1 MSADRATR
9 HSFPDASR
17 YRLVA
22 TYAVLAVFACIVVVP
37 LLATAL
43 GGFKSLGELRTNP
56 LGLPREWLW
65 DNYTDILASASYWRM
80 LKNSLVIA
88 ALSVIV
94 TVLLAS
100 MAAFAFAHLRFFGSR
115 MLSAYFLLGIMFPMA
130 TAAVP
135 LFVLIRDLGLLD
147 SYMAIVLPKVAG
159 GLSVAIVLFS
169 NYYKQMPAELFEA
182 AAVDGCGYWRYYL
195 YIVMPLAGPIVATV
209 AIVNFVAC
217 WNMYFLPLILLSSP
231 EMMTW
236 PVRLMDYTGERGSDW
251 GLICAYVTLTML
263 PTVIV
268 FLLAQRHILS
278 GLTAGAVK
286 S

>member
-1 MSADRATR
+1 MKTAPVPHDA
-9 HSFPDASR
+9 FPNASR

-22 TYAVLAVFACIVVVP
+22 TYAVLAVFAYVVVVP
-37 LLATAL
+37 LVATFL
-43 GGFKSLGELRTNP
+43 GGFKSLGELRVNP
-56 LGLPREWLW
+56 VGLPREWLW
-65 DNYTDILASASYWRM
+65 NNYTDILWSASYWTM

-100 MAAFAFAHLRFFGSR
+100 MAAFAFAHVRFFGSR
-115 MLSAYFLLGIMFPMA
+115 MISAYFLLGIMFPMA

-135 LFVLIRDLGLLD
+135 LFILIRDLGLLD
-147 SYMAIVLPKVAG
+147 TYMAIVLPKVAG
-159 GLSVAIVLFS
+159 GLSVAIVLFA
-169 NYYKQMPAELFEA
+169 NYFKQMPAELFEA

-209 AIVNFVAC
+209 SIVNFVAC
-217 WNMYFLPLILLSSP
+217 WNMYFLPLVLLSSP

-263 PTVIV
+263 PTIIV

>member
-1 MSADRATR
+1 MSVVSGSRAA
-9 HSFPDASR
+9 FPDASR

-22 TYAVLAVFACIVVVP
+22 TYAVLAVFACVVIVP
-37 LLATAL
+37 LVAVAL
-43 GGFKSLGELRTNP
+43 GGFKSLGELRVNP
-56 LGLPREWLW
+56 IGLPREWLW
-65 DNYTDILASASYWRM
+65 TNYTDILSSPSYWRM

-100 MAAFAFAHLRFFGSR
+100 MAAFAFAHIRFLGSR
-115 MLSAYFLLGIMFPMA
+115 LLSGYFLLGIMFPMA

-169 NYYKQMPAELFEA
+169 NYFRQMPPELFEA
-182 AAVDGCGYWRYYL
+182 AAVDGCGHWRYYL

-209 AIVNFVAC
+209 SIVNFVAC
-217 WNMYFLPLILLSSP
+217 WNMYFLPLVLLSSP

-263 PTVIV
+263 PTVVV

>member
-1 MSADRATR
+1 MSVVSGSRAA
-9 HSFPDASR
+9 FPDASR

-22 TYAVLAVFACIVVVP
+22 TYAVLAVFACVVIVP
-37 LLATAL
+37 LVAVAL
-43 GGFKSLGELRTNP
+43 GGFKSLGELRVNP
-56 LGLPREWLW
+56 IGLPREWLW
-65 DNYTDILASASYWRM
+65 ANYTDILSSPSYWRM
-80 LKNSLVIA
+80 LKNSFVIA

-115 MLSAYFLLGIMFPMA
+115 LLSAYFLLGIMFPMA

-147 SYMAIVLPKVAG
+147 TYMAIVLPKVAG

-169 NYYKQMPAELFEA
+169 NYFRQLPTELFEA

-209 AIVNFVAC
+209 SIVNFVAC
-217 WNMYFLPLILLSSP
+217 WNMYFLPLVLLSSP

-263 PTVIV
+263 PTIIV

>member
-1 MSADRATR
+1 MTAPATAPVAFADGQ
-9 HSFPDASR
+9 R
-17 YRLVA
+17 YRRVL
-22 TYAVLAVFACIVVVP
+22 TYAILTVFAYIVILP

-43 GGFKSLGELRTNP
+43 GGFKSVGELRTNP
-56 LGLPREWLW
+56 IGLPREWLW
-65 DNYTDILASASYWRM
+65 SNYTDVLASASYWRM

-88 ALSVIV
+88 ALAVIV
-94 TVLLAS
+94 TVMVSS
-100 MAAFAFAHLRFFGSR
+100 MAAFAFAHLRFVGSR
-115 MLSAYFLLGIMFPMA
+115 FLVAYFLLGLMFPMA

-147 SYMAIVLPKVAG
+147 TYMAIVLPKVAG
-159 GLSVAIVLFS
+159 GVSVAIVLFS
-169 NYYKQMPAELFEA
+169 NYFKQLPAELFDA

-217 WNMYFLPLILLSSP
+217 WNMYFLPLVLLSSP
-231 EMMTW
+231 NMMTW

-251 GLICAYVTLTML
+251 GMICAYLTLTML
-263 PTVIV
+263 PIIAV

>member
-1 MSADRATR
+1 MTAPATAPVAFADGQ
-9 HSFPDASR
+9 R
-17 YRLVA
+17 YRRVL
-22 TYAVLAVFACIVVVP
+22 TYAILTVFAYIVILP

-43 GGFKSLGELRTNP
+43 GGFKSVGELRTNP
-56 LGLPREWLW
+56 IGLPREWLW
-65 DNYTDILASASYWRM
+65 SNYTDVLASASYWRM

-88 ALSVIV
+88 ALAVIV
-94 TVLLAS
+94 TVMVSS
-100 MAAFAFAHLRFFGSR
+100 MAAFAFAHLRFVGSR
-115 MLSAYFLLGIMFPMA
+115 FLVAYFLLGVMFPMA

-147 SYMAIVLPKVAG
+147 TYMAIVLPKVAG
-159 GLSVAIVLFS
+159 GVSVAIVLFS
-169 NYYKQMPAELFEA
+169 NYFKQLPAELFDA

-217 WNMYFLPLILLSSP
+217 WNMYFLPLVLLSSP
-231 EMMTW
+231 NMMTW

-251 GLICAYVTLTML
+251 GMICAYLTLTML
-263 PTVIV
+263 PIIAV

>member
-1 MSADRATR
+1 MTAPATAPVAFADGQ
-9 HSFPDASR
+9 R
-17 YRLVA
+17 YRRVL
-22 TYAVLAVFACIVVVP
+22 TYAILTVFAYIVILP

-43 GGFKSLGELRTNP
+43 GGFKSVGELRTNP
-56 LGLPREWLW
+56 IGLPREWLW
-65 DNYTDILASASYWRM
+65 SNYTDVLTSASYWRM

-88 ALSVIV
+88 ALAVIV
-94 TVLLAS
+94 TVMVSS
-100 MAAFAFAHLRFFGSR
+100 MAAFAFAHLRFVGSR
-115 MLSAYFLLGIMFPMA
+115 FLVAYFLLGLMFPMA

-147 SYMAIVLPKVAG
+147 TYMAIVLPKVAG
-159 GLSVAIVLFS
+159 GVSVAIVLFS
-169 NYYKQMPAELFEA
+169 NYFKQLPAELFDA

-217 WNMYFLPLILLSSP
+217 WNMYFLPLVLLSSP
-231 EMMTW
+231 NMMTW

-251 GLICAYVTLTML
+251 GMICAYLTLTML
-263 PTVIV
+263 PIIAV